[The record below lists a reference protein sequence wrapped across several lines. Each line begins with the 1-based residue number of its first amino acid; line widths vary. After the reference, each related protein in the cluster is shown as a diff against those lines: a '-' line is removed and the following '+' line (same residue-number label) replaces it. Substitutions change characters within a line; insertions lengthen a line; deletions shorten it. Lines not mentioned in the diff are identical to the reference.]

1 MTIARLFHGEK
12 VRLTA
17 FRHEDLGVALRW
29 EDDSDYLRQLIGAAA
44 RPRAQEQVQGW
55 YKQHVEDKDGNLFA
69 IRLRDSDTLVGFI
82 ELDDI
87 LWNAGSAWYAIGIG
101 DRNARGKGYGTE
113 ATRLALQFAFD
124 ELNLHRV
131 QLTVFAYNEPAI
143 RVYERCGFQRE
154 GVFRDQIY
162 RDGVRYDS
170 YLYGILRPEW
180 EAIIGRR

>member
-1 MTIARLFHGEK
+1 M
-12 VRLTA
+12 
-17 FRHEDLGVALRW
+17 RW
-29 EDDSDYLRQLIGAAA
+29 EDDSDYLRNLLGGAV
-44 RPRAQEQVQGW
+44 RPRVAEQVQGW

-69 IRLRDSDTLVGFI
+69 IRLRESETLIGFI

-87 LWNAGSAWYAIGIG
+87 LWNSGSAWYAIAIG

-143 RVYERCGFQRE
+143 KVYERCGFKRE
-154 GVFRDQIY
+154 GAFRDQIY
-162 RDGVRYDS
+162 RDGVRYDN

-180 EAIIGRR
+180 NALNGRG